1 MNKRVNM
8 ILNSIEG
15 ITLVDFNLLLEDTD
29 FRKLFLELFNNKE
42 NDSFLCI
49 SFLSTR
55 GLESICSLL

>member
-1 MNKRVNM
+1 MNKRVDM

-42 NDSFLCI
+42 NDNRAIIEKSVEYI
-49 SFLSTR
+49 HNNY
-55 GLESICSLL
+55 

>member
-42 NDSFLCI
+42 NDNRAIIEKSVEYI
-49 SFLSTR
+49 HNNY
-55 GLESICSLL
+55 

>member
-1 MNKRVNM
+1 MNKRVDM

-42 NDSFLCI
+42 NDNRAIIEKSVEYI
-49 SFLSTR
+49 NNNY
-55 GLESICSLL
+55 

>member
-1 MNKRVNM
+1 MNKRVDM

-42 NDSFLCI
+42 NDNRAIIEKSVEYI
-49 SFLSTR
+49 KNNY
-55 GLESICSLL
+55 

>member
-1 MNKRVNM
+1 MNKRLNM

-42 NDSFLCI
+42 NDNRAIIEKSVEYI
-49 SFLSTR
+49 NNNY
-55 GLESICSLL
+55 

>member
-42 NDSFLCI
+42 NDNRAIIEKSVEYI
-49 SFLSTR
+49 NNNY
-55 GLESICSLL
+55 

>member
-1 MNKRVNM
+1 MNKRVDM

-42 NDSFLCI
+42 NDDRAIIKKSVEYI
-49 SFLSTR
+49 HNNY
-55 GLESICSLL
+55 